1 MGEWI
6 HLSIFRRTQ
15 TENVIWRL
23 LRDLSAEAATAK
35 AIAINPQSK
44 MAAA

>member
-1 MGEWI
+1 MDD
-6 HLSIFRRTQ
+6 
-15 TENVIWRL
+15 VIRRL
-23 LRDLSAEAATAK
+23 LREPGAEAATAK